1 MLYTLAISNRMISAQ
16 RAAGIC
22 TAVSMADFQGSEAMS
37 YSLRSTFSVVVQFL
51 FFNRKLNMMNLKNS
65 GKVRMWQVRT
75 FLGFFALVSL
85 FCEAWT

>member
-1 MLYTLAISNRMISAQ
+1 MLYTLAISNSMISAQ

-51 FFNRKLNMMNLKNS
+51 FFNRKSDMMNVKNS
-65 GKVRMWQVRT
+65 GKVRLQVRT
-75 FLGFFALVSL
+75 FLVFSPLVSL